1 MRLRLALLF
10 SLAVLLVSRPALA
23 QKPAPLP
30 ENLPSYGPI
39 KPYVGPQVTQ
49 EKLSNGL
56 TIWLVPR
63 PGFPEISFV
72 LAVRGGMASD
82 PTDVPG
88 FSQLL
93 AATLTQGTKTRSA
106 KEIAE
111 QIEAAGGDLS
121 ARAAADDLIVST
133 EVLWEKSQATLSLL
147 GDIAENA
154 NFPPDEV
161 SLAKR
166 NAAEDLQGEEAQPG
180 FLARRELAQAIF
192 GSHPYSVTSPTQ
204 DSIAKVTPELLRQEF
219 ARRFRPDQAILVA
232 VGDFQPQALVAQV
245 TSAFGAW
252 ARPSQPP
259 IAPTAA
265 PTQPNPHAIFMV
277 PRPGSVQTTF
287 VMGTFGPTDR
297 DPDYAA
303 AQVGNAIYGGMFSS
317 RLITNIREDKGYTYS
332 PGSFLQARSAV
343 GVLETQADV
352 RNAVTG
358 ASFNEI
364 QYELNRM
371 ATTAPTPDEMSR
383 AQRYLTGIQAI
394 ELQSEEAV
402 AGRLASLWM
411 DGLPPDE
418 LTKISADILKVTSQD
433 VESIGAKYCPA
444 LRETIVAVGEP
455 SVIEQQLAPFGI
467 PIQTVP

>member
-1 MRLRLALLF
+1 MRLRLTLF
-10 SLAVLLVSRPALA
+10 SLAILLASPLAFA

-30 ENLPSYGPI
+30 KDLPPYGSI
-39 KPYVGPQVTQ
+39 KPYVGPQVRQ
-49 EKLSNGL
+49 DKLPNGL
-56 TIWLVPR
+56 TIWMVPR
-63 PGFPEISFV
+63 PGFPKISFV

-82 PTDVPG
+82 PAGLPG

-106 KEIAE
+106 RDIAE

-121 ARAAADDLIVST
+121 ANAAADDVILST
-133 EVLWEKSQATLSLL
+133 EVLSEKSPSALLLL
-147 GDIAENA
+147 GDIAQNS
-154 NFPPDEV
+154 NFPAGEV
-161 SLAKR
+161 ALARR
-166 NAAEDLQGEEAQPG
+166 NAADDLQGEEAQPG
-180 FLARRELAQAIF
+180 FLARRELAKAVF
-192 GSHPYSVTSPTQ
+192 GSHPYSVISPTR

-232 VGDFQPQALVAQV
+232 VGDFQPQALL
-245 TSAFGAW
+245 SEISNAFGAW
-252 ARPSQPP
+252 AAPSQPP
-259 IAPTAA
+259 VASIAA
-265 PTQPNPHAIFMV
+265 PAQPNPHAIFMV

-303 AQVGNAIYGGMFSS
+303 VQVANAIYGGMFSS
-317 RLITNIREDKGYTYS
+317 RLVSNIREDKGYTYS
-332 PGSFLQARSAV
+332 PGSFLQARRAV
-343 GVLETQADV
+343 GVLETFADV

-364 QYELNRM
+364 EYELNRM

-394 ELQSEEAV
+394 ELQSQEAV

-433 VESIGAKYCPA
+433 VEDVGAKYCPA
-444 LRETIVAVGEP
+444 IRETIVAVGEP
-455 SVIEQQLAPFGI
+455 GVIQQQLAPFGI

>member
-10 SLAVLLVSRPALA
+10 SLAVLLASLPTLA

-30 ENLPSYGPI
+30 KDLPPYGPI

-49 EKLSNGL
+49 DKLSNGL
-56 TIWLVPR
+56 TIWMVPR

-82 PTDVPG
+82 PADVPG
-88 FSQLL
+88 FCQSL

-106 KEIAE
+106 KEIAD

-121 ARAAADDLIVST
+121 ANAAADDVILST
-133 EVLWEKSQATLSLL
+133 EVLSEKSQAALSLL
-147 GDIAENA
+147 GDIAQNA

-161 SLAKR
+161 ALAKR
-166 NAAEDLQGEEAQPG
+166 NAADDLQGEEAQPG
-180 FLARRELAQAIF
+180 FLARRELAKAIF
-192 GSHPYSVTSPTQ
+192 GSHPYSVISPTA

-219 ARRFRPDQAILVA
+219 VRRFRPDQAILIA
-232 VGDFQPQALVAQV
+232 VGDFEPQQLTAQIS
-245 TSAFGAW
+245 SAFGAW
-252 ARPSQPP
+252 QSPSTPP
-259 IAPTAA
+259 VASIAA

-287 VMGTFGPTDR
+287 VMGTFGPTER

-303 AQVGNAIYGGMFSS
+303 AQVANAIYGGMFSS
-317 RLITNIREDKGYTYS
+317 RLVSNIREDKGYTYS

-343 GVLETQADV
+343 GLLETFADV

-364 QYELNRM
+364 EYELNRM
-371 ATTAPTPDEMSR
+371 VTTTLTPDEMSR
-383 AQRYLTGIQAI
+383 AQRYLSGIQAI
-394 ELQSEEAV
+394 ELQSQDAV

-418 LTKISADILKVTSQD
+418 LTQLSAEILKVTSQD
-433 VESIGAKYCPA
+433 VENVGAKYCPA
-444 LRETIVAVGEP
+444 IRETIVAVGEP
-455 SVIEQQLAPFGI
+455 SVIQQQLAPFGI